1 MKKMTRILAMI
12 LVMCMLLMTG
22 CSQESPEDTTPQGE
36 MEENV
41 GNNTADSGTDDAE
54 ATSSNDPVPITDPS
68 KEAWANLPEFDS
80 ILQEDGKWPLK
91 ENGEKYKIGM
101 SMPTVQEEVWQIQ
114 MTLIEEDAEK
124 RGYEAVILV
133 ADNDADRQIQQLQ
146 SLAAQGVDAIWG
158 RRS

>member
-1 MKKMTRILAMI
+1 MTNYLKGMTRMKKMTRILAMI

-80 ILQEDGKWPLK
+80 ILQEDGK
-91 ENGEKYKIGM
+91 
-101 SMPTVQEEVWQIQ
+101 
-114 MTLIEEDAEK
+114 
-124 RGYEAVILV
+124 
-133 ADNDADRQIQQLQ
+133 
-146 SLAAQGVDAIWG
+146 
-158 RRS
+158 

>member
-68 KEAWANLPEFDS
+68 KEVNCT
-80 ILQEDGKWPLK
+80 Q
-91 ENGEKYKIGM
+91 ENGHDGFD
-101 SMPTVQEEVWQIQ
+101 PRPRLVDTHLTHRV
-114 MTLIEEDAEK
+114 
-124 RGYEAVILV
+124 RGTSSVIK
-133 ADNDADRQIQQLQ
+133 
-146 SLAAQGVDAIWG
+146 
-158 RRS
+158 

>member
-54 ATSSNDPVPITDPS
+54 ATSSNDPVPVSYTHLDV
-68 KEAWANLPEFDS
+68 
-80 ILQEDGKWPLK
+80 
-91 ENGEKYKIGM
+91 YK
-101 SMPTVQEEVWQIQ
+101 
-114 MTLIEEDAEK
+114 
-124 RGYEAVILV
+124 
-133 ADNDADRQIQQLQ
+133 RQPF
-146 SLAAQGVDAIWG
+146 
-158 RRS
+158 